1 MRKLILLVVLGL
13 ALGALFGQLM
23 MAVPGYWLVRV
34 GDTSFQTSF
43 WFGLVILL
51 AGFLVLHFVLR
62 LLVHLLHPVSNFK
75 TWNGRAR
82 NRNAMKRTVR
92 GLVALA
98 EGRWKKAEKSLV
110 KAADDSST
118 PLVNYLSAALAAHY
132 QGRFDQADTL
142 LKRAH
147 LSTEGAD
154 TAVGLMQA
162 QLLLDRQQYEEA
174 LAILTRLDR
183 QLPNHPQVLKQLKQA
198 YLSVSDWDGLR
209 RLMPRLGAQQLIS
222 REERDQLEQRAYR
235 ELIVREAREGTD
247 IEKVR
252 GLWADMPDHLRGNI
266 ELIVLYAEALV
277 RGGQEPIAERLL
289 RHSLKEGWDS
299 RLVLRYGL
307 LDVDAAR
314 QLVTAEKWL
323 QERPNDPDLLLTL
336 GRLSLRNAYWGKAQE
351 YFEASQRQRPSGVAC
366 AELARLYANL
376 GEHNKSQLFYRQSVE
391 LLDKSLPS
399 LPQPREDK
407 DVLAEKTPSRAKD
420 KDGGKAAAAA
430 GKPQEAKGGAAAEK
444 PSAAEKAEKKADE
457 KKSA

>member
-1 MRKLILLVVLGL
+1 MRKLILIVVLGL

-23 MAVPGYWLVRV
+23 MSVPGYWLVRV

-51 AGFLVLHFVLR
+51 AGFLVLHFALR
-62 LLVHLLHPVSNFK
+62 LLVRLVHPVSNFK
-75 TWNGRAR
+75 VWNGRAR

-247 IEKVR
+247 IEQVR

-277 RGGQEPIAERLL
+277 RGRQEPIAERLL
-289 RHSLKEGWDS
+289 RHSLKEHWDS

-351 YFEASQRQRPSGVAC
+351 YFEASQRQRPSGVVC

-376 GEHNKSQLFYRQSVE
+376 GEHNKSQLYYRQSVE

-407 DVLAEKTPSRAKD
+407 DVLAEKRPSKAKSEGSADKGDTP
-420 KDGGKAAAAA
+420 A
-430 GKPQEAKGGAAAEK
+430 GAQAG
-444 PSAAEKAEKKADE
+444 E

>member
-1 MRKLILLVVLGL
+1 MRKLILIVVLGL

-23 MAVPGYWLVRV
+23 MSVPGYWLVRV
-34 GDTSFQTSF
+34 GDTSVQTSF

-51 AGFLVLHFVLR
+51 TGFLVLHFALRVLMR
-62 LLVHLLHPVSNFK
+62 LTRPVSRFK
-75 TWNGRAR
+75 VWNSRTR

-154 TAVGLMQA
+154 TAVGMMQA
-162 QLLLDRQQYEEA
+162 QLM
-174 LAILTRLDR
+174 LDR

-222 REERDQLEQRAYR
+222 KEERDQLEQRAYR
-235 ELIVREAREGTD
+235 ELIVREAREGSD

-266 ELIVLYAEALV
+266 ELIALYAEALV
-277 RGGQEPIAERLL
+277 RGHQEPIAERLL
-289 RHSLKEGWDS
+289 RHSLKEHWDS

-336 GRLSLRNAYWGKAQE
+336 GRLALRNAYWGKAQE
-351 YFEASQRQRPSGVAC
+351 YFEASQRQRPSGVVC
-366 AELARLYANL
+366 AELARLHANL

-407 DVLAEKTPSRAKD
+407 DVLAEKTPSHAKA
-420 KDGGKAAAAA
+420 KAAVFESGQADASADAADKKDDKA
-430 GKPQEAKGGAAAEK
+430 GKK
-444 PSAAEKAEKKADE
+444 DE

>member
-1 MRKLILLVVLGL
+1 MRKLILIVVLGL

-23 MAVPGYWLVRV
+23 MSVPGYWLVRV
-34 GDTSFQTSF
+34 GDTSVQTSF

-51 AGFLVLHFVLR
+51 TGFLVLHFALRVLMR
-62 LLVHLLHPVSNFK
+62 LTRPVSRFK
-75 TWNGRAR
+75 VWNSRTR

-154 TAVGLMQA
+154 TAVGMMQA
-162 QLLLDRQQYEEA
+162 QLMLDRQQYEEA

-222 REERDQLEQRAYR
+222 KEERDQLEQRAYR
-235 ELIVREAREGTD
+235 ELIVREAREGSD

-266 ELIVLYAEALV
+266 ELIALYAEALV
-277 RGGQEPIAERLL
+277 RGHQEPIAERLL
-289 RHSLKEGWDS
+289 RHSLKEHWDS

-336 GRLSLRNAYWGKAQE
+336 GRLALRNAYWGKAQE
-351 YFEASQRQRPSGVAC
+351 YFEASQRQRPSGVVC
-366 AELARLYANL
+366 AELARLHANL

-407 DVLAEKTPSRAKD
+407 DVLAEKTPSHAKA
-420 KDGGKAAAAA
+420 KAAVFESGQADASADAADKKDDKA
-430 GKPQEAKGGAAAEK
+430 GKK
-444 PSAAEKAEKKADE
+444 DE